1 MRERPHGY
9 ARYRL
14 DGCRCYVCGL
24 ARSLY
29 DERRNKMLTAG
40 TWKPFVPIDTA
51 REHVLLLG
59 EIGFG
64 QRQIARLAGVDRK
77 QVRDIANGYRH
88 DGKRGNPPLRKIR
101 ARTAASILAVPADQ
115 LQAAARASVDST
127 LTWARIDALLEAGWT
142 RGRIAQEALGAK
154 YPALQLKRGQR
165 VSVANARKVKAYF
178 DRVLGDSWLDD
189 ETYVVDDEDEGG
201 AGLTG

>member
-14 DGCRCYVCGL
+14 DGCRCYVCGF
-24 ARSLY
+24 AVSVY
-29 DERRNKMLTAG
+29 NERRTKMLTAG
-40 TWKPFVPIDTA
+40 TWEPFMPIEA
-51 REHVLLLG
+51 PQEHVLLLR

-64 QRQIARLAGVDRK
+64 TRQIARLAGLDRK

-88 DGKRGNPPLRKIR
+88 DPARGNPPLRRIR
-101 ARTAASILAVPADQ
+101 KATAAAILAVPADQ
-115 LQAAARASVDST
+115 LQAAGHANVDST

-142 RGRIAQEALGAK
+142 RGRIGQEALGMK

-165 VSVANARKVKAYF
+165 VSVANARRIKAYF

-189 ETYVVDDEDEGG
+189 MTYVENEDEDG
-201 AGLTG
+201 

>member
-14 DGCRCYVCGL
+14 DQCRCYVCGL

-29 DERRNKMLTAG
+29 DERRTKMLTAG
-40 TWKPFVPIDTA
+40 TWRPFVPIEAT

-59 EIGFG
+59 ELGFG
-64 QRQIARLAGVDRK
+64 HRQIARLAGVDRK
-77 QVRDIANGYRH
+77 LVRDIASGYRH
-88 DGKRGNPPLRKIR
+88 DPGRGNPPLRKIR
-101 ARTAASILAVPADQ
+101 AQSAAAILAVPADQ
-115 LQAAARASVDST
+115 LQAAARASIDST

-142 RGRIAQEALGAK
+142 RGQIAQEALGAK

-165 VSVANARKVKAYF
+165 VSVANARNVKAYF
-178 DRVLGDSWLDD
+178 DRVLGDSWLND
-189 ETYVVDDEDEGG
+189 ETYVVDDEDDDE
-201 AGLTG
+201 AG